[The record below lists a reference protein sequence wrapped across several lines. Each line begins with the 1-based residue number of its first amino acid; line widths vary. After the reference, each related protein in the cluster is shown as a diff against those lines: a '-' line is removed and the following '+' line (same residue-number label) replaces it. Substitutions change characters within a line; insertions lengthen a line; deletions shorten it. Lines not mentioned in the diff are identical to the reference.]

1 MWTPVSCSS
10 VLIVHATPRSVWLPS
25 RLPRAKASLIL
36 NVVGADVWPLPI
48 LQAGM
53 FTQES
58 RGIDITLTHFRS
70 AATCMIIS
78 VSDWSV
84 LRFWPKPRPWPLR
97 VSEPMIMMFS
107 ARGWVSTGWLPSS
120 PEMLSWWRLPFRC
133 R

>member
-1 MWTPVSCSS
+1 MWMPVSCSR

-48 LQAGM
+48 WQAGM

-70 AATCMIIS
+70 AAMCMIIS
-78 VSDWSV
+78 VSD
-84 LRFWPKPRPWPLR
+84 
-97 VSEPMIMMFS
+97 
-107 ARGWVSTGWLPSS
+107 
-120 PEMLSWWRLPFRC
+120 
-133 R
+133 